1 MLRGSEDDRAS
12 QWNAN
17 RGHMAAKG
25 TSNKPWVGYVADIAL
40 LAGLCLLFFW
50 RDLTPVAADRWSFA
64 TGDFSQQFYA
74 FARYEAT
81 RLQSGQVPLWDP
93 YIYAGHPF
101 LADIQS
107 AVFYPLSLLTMLLT
121 AVKGFS
127 YRALEMEAIGHF
139 FLAALF
145 TYLLARRLTR
155 SRTGGIA
162 AAIAFA
168 FSGYLT
174 SYPPLQLAILETHV
188 WLPLILLLL
197 DVAGERLDTASGAP
211 WAALRWAVAAGLA
224 LGVALL
230 AGHPQSGLLV
240 GYAGL
245 AFGLFRFWP
254 RPAQTLSGRDCGA
267 PPQSSVR
274 SFSAWRWPLALL
286 AVFGLV
292 GTGIAAIQL
301 IPSWELVRLS
311 TRVGLPFD
319 EAGSGF
325 TPYDLLQPIFP
336 ALGGNVPALYFGV
349 LPLGLAILALITVRR
364 DPAEPRTAHR
374 MIAFLG
380 WTVVVAVLI
389 SFGKHIAAY
398 SIPYLLAPGWKLFRG
413 QERTIVWAVLALALL
428 SGYGMAW
435 LSRRWADLRAEPAE
449 EPGISMP
456 VKSRRG
462 WTEGPDGVLA
472 LAYVAGAA
480 GALLL
485 ALVFFVGYQSGHDN
499 LWGFTSAAMTM
510 AMFLLL
516 AFLAVRSRQPALL
529 LAVLVLDLFTY
540 HPRLHAVP
548 ANQVDLTP
556 YRLLLAAPLDDG
568 SIFRIA
574 NEDVLP
580 ENSGLLYD
588 LEDVNGAS
596 PMQLG
601 GYERWR
607 QALPVER
614 AWRLLNV
621 KYVVSW
627 REYLEAPAER
637 LAEAPGRDGKPVYLY
652 RLQEVGPRAWL
663 VGEALAEPDPESALQ
678 RLSSGD
684 FDPSRQ
690 VLLPAVP
697 SGFEEAGQCN
707 GEVAYRRR
715 EPERMVLDVS
725 SERPCILVFSEL
737 YYPGWQATVDGE
749 PSPILRADGV
759 LRAIAVTPGSHQVDL
774 AYRPA
779 SVLWGAMISL
789 IALVAATAWLA
800 GSWVVEKRRQT
811 TITPP
816 QARVDDGR

>member
-1 MLRGSEDDRAS
+1 MV
-12 QWNAN
+12 
-17 RGHMAAKG
+17 AKG
-25 TSNKPWVGYVADIAL
+25 ISKIPWVSYLADIAL

-74 FARYEAT
+74 FAHYEAA
-81 RLQSGQVPLWDP
+81 RLQSGQLPLWNP

-107 AVFYPLSLLTMLLT
+107 AVFYPLSLVTVLVT
-121 AVKGFS
+121 AVKGFT
-127 YRALEMEAIGHF
+127 YRFLELEAIGHV

-155 SRTGGIA
+155 SRPGGIA

-168 FSGYLT
+168 FSGFLT
-174 SYPPLQLAILETHV
+174 SYPPLQLAILETAV

-197 DVAGERLDTASGAP
+197 DVAGERLEASSGVP
-211 WAALRWAVAAGLA
+211 WAALRWVVAAGLV

-230 AGHPQSGLLV
+230 AGHPQSGMLV
-240 GYAGL
+240 AYAGI

-254 RPAQTLSGRDCGA
+254 RLAETVALRDSGGA
-267 PPQSSVR
+267 PQGSAR
-274 SFSAWRWPLALL
+274 SLAAWRWPLALL

-301 IPSWELVRLS
+301 LPSWELVQLS
-311 TRVGLPFD
+311 TRSALPFD

-364 DPAEPRTAHR
+364 DPAEPGAARR
-374 MIAFLG
+374 MIVFLG
-380 WTVVVAVLI
+380 WAVVVAVLI

-398 SIPYLLAPGWKLFRG
+398 SILYLLAPGWKLFRG
-413 QERTIVWAVLALALL
+413 QERVVVWAVLAMALL
-428 SGYGMAW
+428 AGYGMAW
-435 LSRRWADLRAEPAE
+435 LGRHWAAERDQSAAEVAAPTPHLARRAW
-449 EPGISMP
+449 GH
-456 VKSRRG
+456 
-462 WTEGPDGVLA
+462 GPDGVLA
-472 LAYVAGAA
+472 LAYAVGAA

-529 LAVLVLDLFTY
+529 LAVMVLDLFTY

-548 ANQVDLTP
+548 AGQVDLTP
-556 YRLLLAAPLDDG
+556 FRSLLAVPLGDA
-568 SIFRIA
+568 SIFRIV

-580 ENSGLLYD
+580 ENSGLLHN
-588 LEDVNGAS
+588 LEDLNGAS

-607 QALPVER
+607 QALPAER

-627 REYLEAPAER
+627 REYLEASAER
-637 LAEAPGRDGKPVYLY
+637 LAEASGRDGKPVYLY
-652 RLQEVGPRAWL
+652 RLQEIGPRAWL
-663 VGEALAEPDPESALQ
+663 AGEAIAEPDPERTLQ
-678 RLSSGD
+678 RLGSGD

-690 VLLPAVP
+690 VLLPAIP
-697 SGFEEAGQCN
+697 PGFGEAVECN
-707 GEVAYRRR
+707 GEVAYRQRR
-715 EPERMVLDVS
+715 PEQMVLDVS
-725 SERPCILVFSEL
+725 TERPCILVFGEL
-737 YYPGWQATVDGE
+737 YYPGWQAAVDGE
-749 PSPILRADGV
+749 PAPILKADGV
-759 LRAIAVTPGSHQVDL
+759 LRAVAVTPGTHQVDL

-779 SVLWGAMISL
+779 SVLWGAVISL
-789 IALVAATAWLA
+789 IALAAAIAWLV
-800 GSWVVEKRRQT
+800 GSWVVENRRRT
-811 TITPP
+811 TLTPP